1 MHTPTGARRRGVCVR
16 TVKSKQ
22 TYTLI
27 MLTRLNPGFSVHS
40 RYVILAFVPVSF
52 RTDFKVLLLVIKC
65 LHLLPIPTIKSKGW
79 GSNVELS
86 QSQSYRV

>member
-1 MHTPTGARRRGVCVR
+1 MGACRRGVCVR

-27 MLTRLNPGFSVHS
+27 MLTQLNPGFSVHS
-40 RYVILAFVPVSF
+40 RYIILAFVPVSF

-65 LHLLPIPTIKSKGW
+65 LHLLVGGQMWKCLNLRAIG
-79 GSNVELS
+79 
-86 QSQSYRV
+86 